1 MAPEQDDGQLRG
13 FCCQKQTTRSG
24 QVEAFRLA
32 CHRGDDAGNKMRSLA
47 AGSGFQRIICRL
59 QDILCRG
66 AAHDQKSRRIDPE
79 GMKSRRIKP
88 AIFTCSTFFLDPDN
102 RATRLYGA
110 FCRTG
115 GKGERKA
122 GRSHMRAGVFGKN
135 LMQRVACQTMRKG
148 SIRSGKAERETARP
162 PEARLPL
169 ICKTALRIVAFN
181 GRNHAPQRRDVDA
194 AHV

>member
-1 MAPEQDDGQLRG
+1 
-13 FCCQKQTTRSG
+13 
-24 QVEAFRLA
+24 
-32 CHRGDDAGNKMRSLA
+32 MRSLA
-47 AGSGFQRIICRL
+47 AASGFQRIVCRL

-79 GMKSRRIKP
+79 GMKPRRIKP
-88 AIFTCSTFFLDPDN
+88 AIFTCSAFFFDPDN
-102 RATRLYGA
+102 RASGVCYT

-122 GRSHMRAGVFGKN
+122 GRGHMRAGVFGKN
-135 LMQRVACQTMRKG
+135 LMQRVACQAMWKG
-148 SIRSGKAERETARP
+148 SIRPGKAECETARP
-162 PEARLPL
+162 PEVRLPL
-169 ICKTALRIVAFN
+169 ICKTTLRIVAFN

>member
-1 MAPEQDDGQLRG
+1 MRG
-13 FCCQKQTTRSG
+13 
-24 QVEAFRLA
+24 
-32 CHRGDDAGNKMRSLA
+32 LA
-47 AGSGFQRIICRL
+47 AASGFQRIVCRL
-59 QDILCRG
+59 QHILCRG
-66 AAHDQKSRRIDPE
+66 AVHDQKSRRVDPE
-79 GMKSRRIKP
+79 GMKPRRIKP
-88 AIFTCSTFFLDPDN
+88 AIFTCSAFFLDPDN
-102 RATRLYGA
+102 RAPRFCDTFCGS

-122 GRSHMRAGVFGKN
+122 GRGHMRAGVFGKN

-148 SIRSGKAERETARP
+148 GIRSGKAERETARP